1 MIILA
6 VMPVPI
12 APGKIVCTIAF
23 VQLFSFQDGK
33 WDNVVLL
40 GSESW
45 QRWTWIDPANSQIL
59 QVCFLNTVWNCFAW
73 LYTFNLWRRGHPNNT
88 KGGDTDGSR
97 ASSVAS
103 GASRASSAYF
113 LHIGDVAD
121 FHRFQIDLKF
131 DFVVQGHQRQH
142 HFTQTASSR
151 QQRLKQKVKTKF
163 ALHHSKNNRWLST
176 VAG

>member
-1 MIILA
+1 MAQEPPLSHLE
-6 VMPVPI
+6 P
-12 APGKIVCTIAF
+12 PG
-23 VQLFSFQDGK
+23 
-33 WDNVVLL
+33 
-40 GSESW
+40 
-45 QRWTWIDPANSQIL
+45 L
-59 QVCFLNTVWNCFAW
+59 QV
-73 LYTFNLWRRGHPNNT
+73 HI
-88 KGGDTDGSR
+88 
-97 ASSVAS
+97 
-103 GASRASSAYF
+103 F

-151 QQRLKQKVKTKF
+151 QQRLKQQVKTKF